1 MSAHLRANLWLL
13 VLTVLLCSVLYPLV
27 LLGIGQTVFHD
38 KAQGSLLTDAQGH
51 PIGSQLIAQPFTADE
66 YFQPRPS
73 AASYNAAASGASNWA
88 ASNYLLRDRVA
99 RQLGPIVKYQS
110 GPKKGQPV
118 GPDIE
123 SWFQKDQFDGKPG
136 IVAQWAALH
145 SGRRS
150 ELDQSRQAECRVC
163 VRLAEDASGGSGR
176 VDQSQSGH
184 AGAEARRPGGAVLHR
199 LLQDPSGHVPQCR
212 RAQDAGRKD
221 GKEDRA
227 GKGRH
232 GHPGRFLR
240 HVAAGASRRGPGARP
255 CRHGDGLRLGPRS
268 RHYARA
274 TPFGNWIASP
284 PRGQRRPETPTRKS
298 CTAKSSSCCG
308 ARAMRRW
315 AAWSACRL

>member
-1 MSAHLRANLWLL
+1 MIAHLRANLWLL
-13 VLTVLLCSVLYPLV
+13 ALTVLLCSVLYPLV

-99 RQLGPIVKYQS
+99 RQLGPIVKYRS

-145 SGRRS
+145 SGRRP
-150 ELDQSRQAECRVC
+150 ELGQGRQAQRRVC
-163 VRLAEDASGGSGR
+163 RPTGR
-176 VDQSQSGH
+176 
-184 AGAEARRPGGAVLHR
+184 RRTPR
-199 LLQDPSGHVPQCR
+199 KWPSGSRTTRARPSRSPKTSPCRSSRTTPRPTRALSPVPSSTR
-212 RAQDAGRKD
+212 RRTANLRSVPD
-221 GKEDRA
+221 GEDDRA
-227 GKGRH
+227 GEGRH
-232 GHPGRFLR
+232 GHPGGLLR
-240 HVAAGASRRGPGARP
+240 HVARRSIPTWTWSVSR
-255 CRHGDGLRLGPRS
+255 
-268 RHYARA
+268 
-274 TPFGNWIASP
+274 
-284 PRGQRRPETPTRKS
+284 PT
-298 CTAKSSSCCG
+298 
-308 ARAMRRW
+308 W
-315 AAWSACRL
+315 